1 MDFPEL
7 HQLLGVT
14 YSQFDNT
21 VGPQLLYEYPQG
33 AISPDAFEAVSEYVI
48 VGKHLCEKII
58 MVKVDNIKFLN
69 FSVAIENSKVCYVMW
84 CVLRI
89 ACRFF
94 YHCAIVSWFVSP

>member
-1 MDFPEL
+1 MHSSKSAY

-21 VGPQLLYEYPQG
+21 VGPQLLYEYPKG
-33 AISPDAFEAVSEYVI
+33 TISPDAFEAVSEYVI

-69 FSVAIENSKVCYVMW
+69 FSVAIENSKVWLSSAKAHTVTTSC
-84 CVLRI
+84 CTTS
-89 ACRFF
+89 F
-94 YHCAIVSWFVSP
+94 